1 VAAMVSLLNER
12 PRTTTSSSFDRGE
25 SENWLRRLRTPQE
38 AGTAPQAERPAPAAD
53 PEPPAPT
60 VSVDAPVRLDPHT
73 FPPVPPVP
81 PLPVRPVSQ
90 GEPVDVPSE
99 PWTSTSDDLD
109 SVLHEEGWT
118 DAGYRSGSYADTGG
132 TEVAETE
139 EPGAR
144 RRVAFI
150 GFTVLALAVVIAL
163 AWWIGTNV
171 LTVADSVDE
180 VPGSTPSGGSSSAQG
195 SGAAPEPGAPVAIV
209 SADVFDPLGDGEPE
223 NDQDVPLSYD
233 NDPSTSWSTL
243 EYRGSPAFG
252 NLKDGVGILYDL
264 GSDQNL
270 AGVTLTTSTPGI
282 AVEVRTGDDAD
293 GTLDSY
299 ALAASGTVDGTS
311 DLTFDKPAT
320 SRYVLVWVTGL
331 APSEGGFQ
339 GDLAEVV
346 VHKAG

>member
-1 VAAMVSLLNER
+1 
-12 PRTTTSSSFDRGE
+12 
-25 SENWLRRLRTPQE
+25 
-38 AGTAPQAERPAPAAD
+38 
-53 PEPPAPT
+53 

-73 FPPVPPVP
+73 FPPVPP
-81 PLPVRPVSQ
+81 LPVRPVPQ
-90 GEPVDVPSE
+90 NDGPAE

-109 SVLHEEGWT
+109 AVLHDEGWS
-118 DAGYRSGSYADTGG
+118 DAGYRRERYTDTGSTDIG
-132 TEVAETE
+132 EAE

-144 RRVAFI
+144 RRFAVVGI
-150 GFTVLALAVVIAL
+150 SVLALAVVIAL
-163 AWWIGTNV
+163 AWWLGTNV

-209 SADVFDPLGDGEPE
+209 SADVFDPEGDGEPE

-320 SRYVLVWVTGL
+320 GRFVLVWVTGL
-331 APSEGGFQ
+331 VSSADGFQ

-346 VHKAG
+346 VHSAS